1 MLRKSFHA
9 GRPSK
14 AGQSFVIRFRYVPG
28 RHKPRLLDIL
38 QRMGELTDP
47 AARGDLLEEFS
58 VQPIAASVE
67 AAEPSGE
74 MDDFFDLLR

>member
-38 QRMGELTDP
+38 ERMGELADP

-58 VQPIAASVE
+58 AQPIAAPVE
-67 AAEPSGE
+67 VVEPSCE